1 MNPLFHSSSALTEN
15 VKTPSM
21 TRQTLLVVRPPVF
34 VFVFHL
40 CGYYIVVKKAVDVN
54 LSRCAAITAIWT
66 AIQTSQSNSFRR
78 LTIKNPSLPRRFS
91 APMHFSPLS
100 LFVHINTRDRPPS
113 GGWLFG
119 FFTGVPSPKNILSPW
134 PPPYYFNSMFLITC
148 IICPRLLF
156 CSLKHIMIL
165 SQLYKPLPT
174 PPPLY
179 IFI

>member
-15 VKTPSM
+15 VKTPPM
-21 TRQTLLVVRPPVF
+21 TRRTLLVARPPVF

-40 CGYYIVVKKAVDVN
+40 CSYHIVVKRAVDAN

-66 AIQTSQSNSFRR
+66 AIQTSLSNNFCRS
-78 LTIKNPSLPRRFS
+78 TIKTPPSLGASPRRCIF
-91 APMHFSPLS
+91 PPLS

-134 PPPYYFNSMFLITC
+134 PPPLLLQQYVLNYLYHLSSLAILQLKTHNDSIP
-148 IICPRLLF
+148 II
-156 CSLKHIMIL
+156 
-165 SQLYKPLPT
+165 
-174 PPPLY
+174 
-179 IFI
+179 